1 MTFISVVLPVHN
13 EAENIEALIREIQ
26 AARLGYPFEIITV
39 DDASSDSTLTILQRL
54 KQDTPELRILQHKEN
69 YGQSAALATGV
80 YHARGDIIVTMDGD
94 GQNNP
99 ADIPRL
105 LNRFMEQSPPGL
117 QMVAGF
123 RRKRNDSWWRIVS
136 SRLANAVRGYLLKD
150 GTPDTGCGLKVFYKA
165 TFERLPFFDHMHRFL
180 PALVQMRG
188 GRVVSV
194 EVSHRERKHGISHY
208 GTMNRLFAGIIDI
221 AGVSWL
227 QRRSKIIELR
237 MED

>member
-13 EAENIEALIREIQ
+13 EAENIEGLIREIQ
-26 AARLGYPFEIITV
+26 AARLEYPYEIITV
-39 DDASSDSTLTILQRL
+39 DDASSDNTLAILQRL
-54 KQDTPELRILQHKEN
+54 KQDIPELRILQHKEN

-80 YHARGDIIVTMDGD
+80 YRARGDIIVTMDGD

-105 LNRFMEQSPPGL
+105 LERLLEKSPPEL

-188 GRVVSV
+188 GQVVSV
-194 EVSHRERKHGISHY
+194 EVSHRERKHGTSHY

-221 AGVSWL
+221 MGVSWL
-227 QRRSKIIELR
+227 QRRSKVMELR
-237 MED
+237 IED

>member
-13 EAENIEALIREIQ
+13 EAENIEGLIREIQ
-26 AARLGYPFEIITV
+26 AARLEYPYEIITV
-39 DDASSDSTLTILQRL
+39 DDASSDNTLAILQRL

-80 YHARGDIIVTMDGD
+80 YRARGDIIVTMDGD

-105 LNRFMEQSPPGL
+105 LDRLLEQSPPGL

-188 GRVVSV
+188 GQVVSV
-194 EVSHRERKHGISHY
+194 EVSHRERKHGTSHY

-221 AGVSWL
+221 MGVSWL
-227 QRRSKIIELR
+227 QRRSKVMELR
-237 MED
+237 IED